1 MRIFLENVYL
11 CLMQMT
17 LSTSELEVLRRLQ
30 RNLAGSSDYARV
42 TCILMLGK
50 GNSPSFV
57 ADCLGIDVSTVYRY
71 RTAYLHGGESELLEN
86 RHKGYWGLLDS
97 RQLSA
102 LREELTKHVYTDAKS
117 VAKWIKSAFG
127 IEYTASGT
135 VDLLNRIGFSYKKT
149 TEVPCEACASAQEA
163 FAKEV
168 SDLFSALPDDAVVYY
183 ADGVHPTH
191 NSRSTYAWIEK
202 GKKLEQP
209 TVSGRDRVN
218 INGLLN
224 AHDVTDVI
232 AHDCVSVNA
241 QSTKE
246 LYQAALEKHPKASCI
261 YVISD
266 NARYY
271 HNKELKEW
279 AEGTRIKQLF
289 LPPYSPNLN
298 LIERLWKF
306 LRKKVINTGF
316 YRTKEEF
323 RNAVKHFFEHIGRF
337 KKELES
343 LLTLKFRLINSQT
356 ISF

>member
-1 MRIFLENVYL
+1 MEVH
-11 CLMQMT
+11 
-17 LSTSELEVLRRLQ
+17 LSQSEIEVLRKLQ
-30 RNLAGSSDYARV
+30 QNLAGSSDYARV
-42 TCILMLGK
+42 TCILMLCM

-57 ADCLGIDVSTVYRY
+57 ASCLGIDVSTVYRY
-71 RTAYLHGGESELLEN
+71 RSSYLHGGVDELLEN

-97 RQLSA
+97 RQLCA
-102 LREELTKHVYTDAKS
+102 LRKELREHVYTDAKS
-117 VAKWIKSAFG
+117 VARWIKSTFG
-127 IEYTASGT
+127 VEYTPQGV
-135 VDLLNRIGFSYKKT
+135 VDLLNRIGFTYKKT
-149 TEVPCEACASAQEA
+149 TEVPCEADACRQEA
-163 FAKEV
+163 FAEELSKV
-168 SDLFSALPDDAVVYY
+168 LSDKPEGSVVYY

-202 GKKLEQP
+202 GERLEQP

-232 AHDCVSVNA
+232 AHDCESVNA
-241 QSTKE
+241 ESTKDV
-246 LYQAALEKHPKASCI
+246 YQAALDRHPEAPVI
-261 YVISD
+261 YIISD

-271 HNKELKEW
+271 HNKKLRQWVEN
-279 AEGTRIKQLF
+279 TRIKQIF

-306 LRKKVINTGF
+306 LRKMVINTGF

-323 RNAVKHFFEHIGRF
+323 RRAIRSFFDNIGLFRE
-337 KKELES
+337 ELET
-343 LLTLKFRLINSQT
+343 LLTLKFRLANSQT

>member
-1 MRIFLENVYL
+1 
-11 CLMQMT
+11 MQQIELP
-17 LSTSELEVLRRLQ
+17 LSSIEELRKLQ
-30 RNLAGSSDYARV
+30 RNLVGSTDYARV
-42 TCILMLGK
+42 TCILMLSM

-57 ADCLGIDVSTVYRY
+57 SSCPGIDISTVYRY
-71 RTAYLHGGESELLEN
+71 RSAYLRGGVSELLEN

-97 RQLSA
+97 RQISL
-102 LREELTKHVYTDAKS
+102 LRKELRTHVYTDAKS
-117 VAKWIKSAFG
+117 VAVWIKNAFG
-127 IEYTASGT
+127 IHYTPQGV
-135 VDLLNRIGFSYKKT
+135 VDLLNRIGFTYKKT
-149 TEVPCEACASAQEA
+149 TEIPCEADASRQEEFVRELA
-163 FAKEV
+163 ET
-168 SDLFSALPDDAVVYY
+168 FSQMDPATVVYY

-202 GKKLEQP
+202 GERPEQP

-232 AHDCVSVNA
+232 ALDCESVNA
-241 QSTKE
+241 ESTKQ
-246 LYQAALEKHPKASCI
+246 LYQMALDRHPDAPAI
-261 YVISD
+261 YIISD

-271 HNKELKEW
+271 HNKKLREW
-279 AEGTRIKQLF
+279 AQGTRIKQIF

-323 RNAVKHFFEHIGRF
+323 RRAVMRFFDNLGIFRE
-337 KKELES
+337 ELAS
-343 LLTLKFRLINSQT
+343 LLTLNFRLVNSQS

>member
-1 MRIFLENVYL
+1 MEIH
-11 CLMQMT
+11 
-17 LSTSELEVLRRLQ
+17 LSTSEIEVLRKLQ

-42 TCILMLGK
+42 TCILMLCM

-57 ADCLGIDVSTVYRY
+57 SSCLGIDVSTVYRY
-71 RTAYLHGGESELLEN
+71 RSSYLHGGVEELLEN

-97 RQLSA
+97 HQLCA
-102 LREELTKHVYTDAKS
+102 LRKELRSHIYTDAKS
-117 VAKWIKSAFG
+117 VARWIKSTFG
-127 IEYTASGT
+127 VEYTPQGVA
-135 VDLLNRIGFSYKKT
+135 DLLNRIGFSYKKT
-149 TEVPCEACASAQEA
+149 SEVPCEADASQQEA
-163 FAKEV
+163 FTEEL
-168 SDLFSALPDDAVVYY
+168 STILSEMPEDAVIYY

-191 NSRSTYAWIEK
+191 NSRSTYAWIEA
-202 GKKLEQP
+202 GGRFEQA

-232 AHDCVSVNA
+232 ALDCESVNA
-241 QSTKE
+241 ESTRDV
-246 LYQAALEKHPKASCI
+246 YQMALDRHPEAPVI
-261 YVISD
+261 YIISD

-271 HNKELKEW
+271 HNRKLKEW
-279 AEGTRIKQLF
+279 AEGTRIKQIF

-316 YRTKEEF
+316 YRTKEKF
-323 RNAVKHFFEHIGRF
+323 RKAIRDFFDNIGIY
-337 KKELES
+337 KEEVES
-343 LLTLKFRLINSQT
+343 LLTLRFRLCNAQT